1 MSKTESARFRT
12 IYIVRNRAKVKKHLN
27 KTLTHFQGQ
36 ERAKLWNLPEGG
48 ERHPQ
53 IVPGDGGTGPPS
65 PPAGGGKK
73 GVKDP
78 YHSEASLPGRSTVAG
93 RIFEE
98 EAGLGR
104 DARPFRRQTVE
115 SRVPL
120 FYSQLSGGVDGLKA
134 VQKAVVLQGGAA
146 QGGGMQEVSTAIRV
160 PRRRQASRKAGTPG
174 FRGRV

>member
-48 ERHPQ
+48 RGIRKSLQAMVAQGLHL
-53 IVPGDGGTGPPS
+53 
-65 PPAGGGKK
+65 PPAGGKK

-78 YHSEASLPGRSTVAG
+78 YHSEASLSGRSTVAG

-120 FYSQLSGGVDGLKA
+120 FYSQLSGGVDGLK
-134 VQKAVVLQGGAA
+134 
-146 QGGGMQEVSTAIRV
+146 GMQEVSTAIRV

>member
-1 MSKTESARFRT
+1 MESAR
-12 IYIVRNRAKVKKHLN
+12 
-27 KTLTHFQGQ
+27 G
-36 ERAKLWNLPEGG
+36 W

-65 PPAGGGKK
+65 PPSGGKK

-146 QGGGMQEVSTAIRV
+146 QGRHAGGEHRHPCPPAAAGVQKGGHAGLQGQSVSIGG
-160 PRRRQASRKAGTPG
+160 AGPWTSSPP
-174 FRGRV
+174 

>member
-1 MSKTESARFRT
+1 MSKTESARFE
-12 IYIVRNRAKVKKHLN
+12 IYIVRNRAKVKKDLN

-48 ERHPQ
+48 RGIRKSFQAMVAQGLHLPQ
-53 IVPGDGGTGPPS
+53 RG
-65 PPAGGGKK
+65 AK

-146 QGGGMQEVSTAIRV
+146 QGEAC
-160 PRRRQASRKAGTPG
+160 RR
-174 FRGRV
+174 